1 MNKKSFFDNLEER
14 WQKEKKVRIAAR
26 KRQAKYKED
35 LREENKNL
43 SKEMRF
49 KKLYKFSYIVVIYLL
64 ARMAFRYF
72 MHKDVFVAND
82 IVFGILTIGLYALY
96 IFKWAKEK
104 K

>member
-82 IVFGILTIGLYALY
+82 ILFGIITMGIYALY